1 MDRLSTFAALVMA
14 AIMTTALM
22 FLTALIV
29 WMLGPV
35 AIYFVWIVCIP
46 LELVLLILDLVL
58 LVVSLSTALHLLKL
72 WRMDEEHRLKL
83 LRERREIGLKMHKLE
98 LTEQQYRANK
108 LTVAARRYQFK
119 RRRVSSPVSQRK

>member
-1 MDRLSTFAALVMA
+1 MTPRRGSMDRLSTFATLVMA
-14 AIMTTALM
+14 AIVTTALM

-29 WMLGPV
+29 WVLGPV

-46 LELVLLILDLVL
+46 VELLLLILDLVL

-83 LRERREIGLKMHKLE
+83 LRERREIGLKM
-98 LTEQQYRANK
+98 
-108 LTVAARRYQFK
+108 
-119 RRRVSSPVSQRK
+119 